1 MQQLANKRI
10 VLGIC
15 GSIAAYKSADLVRRY
30 VTAGADVQVVMTS
43 AAAQFITPLTL
54 QTLSGRPVR
63 DQLFD
68 IEAESTMGHIALARW
83 ADVIVVAPASA
94 DFIARLAQGK
104 ADDLLSALC
113 LASQAP
119 VAIAPA
125 MNQQMWHQAATQHNI
140 ARLAQ
145 RGILLFGP
153 AQGEQA
159 CGEVGLGRLL
169 APDDIAASTAALFSR
184 GELAGLKVLVTAGPT
199 QEAIDP
205 VRFVSNRSSGKMGFA
220 IAAAAVAAD
229 AQVTLISGP
238 VALATP
244 DRVTRLDVI
253 SAQQM
258 YDQVLAQAGRHDI
271 LIAAAAV
278 ADYRPTQIHEQKL
291 KKTSADLT
299 LALTRTED
307 IVAAVAALP
316 QRPFCVGFAA
326 ETDQLLSH
334 ARHKLQAKR
343 LDMIAANWVGQDGSG
358 FDSDEN
364 ALTLLWGEDSM
375 ELPLAPKSKLA
386 RQLISQMALRYYEKN
401 TIKNSG

>member
-169 APDDIAASTAALFSR
+169 EPDDIAASTAALFSR